1 MRTGT
6 SFIPIERSLK
16 SMSPT
21 PRFSEWQL
29 PNFSSFLP
37 HLLIAPA
44 IWMTLAPF
52 NGQIGAIVGVALTA
66 ATVALRF
73 AVARRIIVTDTVLQL
88 GKATLPLE
96 FIGRAEAIAKEDQF
110 FARGALADH
119 RAFFQLKSGLPELV
133 RIEITD
139 PSDPTPYALVS
150 CRKSSELIA
159 ALNASKKAEA
169 AKSTK
174 RSRGK

>member
-1 MRTGT
+1 
-6 SFIPIERSLK
+6 
-16 SMSPT
+16 MSPT

-52 NGQIGAIVGVALTA
+52 NPDLGLIVGLLLTA

-73 AVARRIIVTDTVLQL
+73 AVARRIIVTETSLLL

-96 FIGRAEAIAKEDQF
+96 FIGKVESIPKEEQF
-110 FARGALADH
+110 FARGALADP
-119 RAFFQLKSGLPELV
+119 RAFFQLKSGLPDLV
-133 RIEITD
+133 RIQITD

-150 CRKSSELIA
+150 CRKASEFIA
-159 ALNASKKAEA
+159 ALDEAKPKKRK
-169 AKSTK
+169 AK
-174 RSRGK
+174 